1 MKVAGAILKQVKNA
15 NKHTMKRRR
24 SSAAMAKSS
33 DCIEGIHFEAH
44 ANGHVH
50 NPSTRG
56 NSIDRENMTTI
67 NKCSTLPGHYKTS

>member
-24 SSAAMAKSS
+24 SSVAMAKSS
-33 DCIEGIHFEAH
+33 DCIEGMHFEAH
-44 ANGHVH
+44 ANGDVH
-50 NPSTRG
+50 NPATRG
-56 NSIDRENMTTI
+56 NSEKQTTV

>member
-24 SSAAMAKSS
+24 SSVAMAKSS
-33 DCIEGIHFEAH
+33 DCIEDMHFEAH
-44 ANGHVH
+44 ANGDLH
-50 NPSTRG
+50 NPVTRG
-56 NSIDRENMTTI
+56 NLEKQTTL